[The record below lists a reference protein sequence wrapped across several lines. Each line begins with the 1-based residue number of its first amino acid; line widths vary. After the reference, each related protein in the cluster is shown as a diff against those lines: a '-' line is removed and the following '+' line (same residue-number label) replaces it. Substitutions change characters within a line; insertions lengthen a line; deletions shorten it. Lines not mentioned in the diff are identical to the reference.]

1 MAVFLDVL
9 TKTKF
14 EGNKNRS
21 TSPPTKLKLRRV
33 VSVVCR
39 LIKVQCLWEML
50 ICAAFWEESQ
60 HEQKTKPTCQEGR
73 QPVGMGLPVVM
84 QRERE
89 RERKRSESDTRLGGG
104 GCLRR
109 QQRVWGETLLLLVGL
124 LRTSWHF
131 IRFLQII
138 TWRKME
144 QVLKAASQV
153 FSKPGTFTCYFL
165 FNHPTPPHWILAK
178 KGQFYQKK

>member
-1 MAVFLDVL
+1 MLQLFIFFKFYFLLPFWLTRAASETNWANKGIMAVFLDVL

-21 TSPPTKLKLRRV
+21 TSPPTKLKLRRM

-89 RERKRSESDTRLGGG
+89 REKAVWVWHTAGRWRMFEEAAEG
-104 GCLRR
+104 LR
-109 QQRVWGETLLLLVGL
+109 GNT
-124 LRTSWHF
+124 
-131 IRFLQII
+131 
-138 TWRKME
+138 
-144 QVLKAASQV
+144 AAAGWFV
-153 FSKPGTFTCYFL
+153 ANK
-165 FNHPTPPHWILAK
+165 LAL
-178 KGQFYQKK
+178 Y